1 MRGFSFGVINMQLA
15 SIKTQAFAVFNKA
28 DNVSVVFLSD
38 LLPLGIGS
46 RADAKPLVI
55 EWAEA
60 KYKCKA
66 YKGQRGM
73 TFKQG
78 STARMA
84 MNRVLDRIFGG
95 ETTPSKPKTKTKT
108 KTNSKTDKVARLL
121 TSFGKLTAAEKR
133 RFLAS
138 V

>member
-1 MRGFSFGVINMQLA
+1 MQLA
-15 SIKTQAFAVFNKA
+15 SIKAQAFAVFNKA
-28 DNVSVVFLSD
+28 DNSSVEFLSQ
-38 LLPLGIGS
+38 LLPLGIAS
-46 RADAKPLVI
+46 RTDAKPLVI

-73 TFKQG
+73 TFPQG

-95 ETTPSKPKTKTKT
+95 EIAPSKPKT
-108 KTNSKTDKVARLL
+108 KTNSKTDKVKRLV
-121 TSFGKLTAAEKR
+121 TSFSKLTTAEKR

-138 V
+138 VQ

>member
-1 MRGFSFGVINMQLA
+1 MQLA
-15 SIKTQAFAVFNKA
+15 SIKASAFAVFNKA
-28 DNVSVVFLSD
+28 DNSSVEFLSQ
-38 LLPLGIGS
+38 LLPLGIAS

-55 EWAEA
+55 EWAEK
-60 KYKCKA
+60 KYECKP
-66 YKGQRGM
+66 YMGQRGM

-95 ETTPSKPKTKTKT
+95 ETKPSKPKTKTKT
-108 KTNSKTDKVARLL
+108 KTNDKTDKVTRLV
-121 TSFGKLTAAEKR
+121 TSFSKLTAAEKR

-138 V
+138 VQ

>member
-1 MRGFSFGVINMQLA
+1 MQLA
-15 SIKTQAFAVFNKA
+15 SIKAQAFAVFNKA
-28 DNVSVVFLSD
+28 DNVSVVLLSD
-38 LLPLGIGS
+38 LLPLGIAS
-46 RADAKPLVI
+46 RTDAKPLVI
-55 EWAEA
+55 EWASK
-60 KYKCKA
+60 KYNCKP
-66 YKGQRGM
+66 YEGQRGT

-95 ETTPSKPKTKTKT
+95 ETAPSKPKAS
-108 KTNSKTDKVARLL
+108 NKVDPVKALVTRF
-121 TSFGKLTAAEKR
+121 SKLTAAEKR